1 MSMMQP
7 DPSMMGGDQ
16 GGHPPFIN
24 LPAGPDAQQSQGQ
37 GSGGDDLKAQILDM
51 LRKAI
56 QEDPDEEDKLAMEKC
71 TSIIQQ
77 LLARDQQDSQK
88 ALGDPGLQRMLR
100 KTG

>member
-1 MSMMQP
+1 MSTMQP
-7 DPSMMGGDQ
+7 DMEQMG

-24 LPAGPDAQQSQGQ
+24 LPADQSEQG
-37 GSGGDDLKAQILDM
+37 GGGDDLKAQILDM

-71 TSIIQQ
+71 TSILQQ

-88 ALGDPGLQRMLR
+88 ALGDPSLARMLR

>member
-1 MSMMQP
+1 MSTMQP
-7 DPSMMGGDQ
+7 DMEQMGGGHAPFISLPADQ
-16 GGHPPFIN
+16 G
-24 LPAGPDAQQSQGQ
+24 AQQSQEQ
-37 GSGGDDLKAQILDM
+37 GSGGDDLKAQILDL

-71 TSIIQQ
+71 TSILQQ

-88 ALGDPGLQRMLR
+88 ALGDPGLSRMLR